1 MPPDPPNLVLQQY
14 QDILTA
20 LQLRIPGYSPE
31 WTDWNESDPGTTF
44 VELVAFIGESMGYLL
59 NQVPAACYQ
68 KFVEL
73 IGMQPLPALPS
84 VAYLSFT
91 PTPASPAVPILVPQA
106 TAVSATG
113 TDGQPVWFET
123 DTALALTRFPL
134 TAVQLYDGS
143 PHGVGDGPFNP
154 FGASPSP
161 GNAVYLG
168 FGPAVP
174 SITLP
179 AFPAQIRLH
188 VVVPTASG
196 GAVRSDQIAAQPGP
210 VPPVTVQW
218 EYLDST
224 QPAEHWTRLTLYA
237 DASVAFTRTGD
248 VLIEGP
254 PARTQAQPGIGGF
267 TDPYYWIRC
276 RLTGGV
282 YASAP
287 VVTKIREN
295 TVSATSLRTVTGE
308 SVGQSSGL
316 PGQQLTLA
324 NSPVDPATIALTV
337 TTGEDA
343 PVPWTATEDL
353 FAASATDTDYALDPS
368 TGTVTFGDGIHGSI
382 PTAGSDIVASYRY
395 GGGAR
400 DNVAANAASALQAP
414 ILGVSAVTNADPA
427 AGGSD
432 AQTPDDLQAAAPAM
446 LRSQQRAVTAADFQV
461 EAMRAAGV
469 ARVTVLP
476 FASPDFP
483 GVSVPGAVTVVI
495 VPVPADPG
503 QVMPLPAQEL
513 KEAVARDLDA
523 MRPVTAEVYVDGPVY
538 RQVQVTARIE
548 IVPSASPDQVNQDV
562 MAALDEFLSPLPV
575 TRPDGTSSTPRDFG
589 EDFYPTS
596 LYRAILDVV
605 NVVAVPNLS
614 VSVDGLPY
622 QLTDVVTLGPNELLA
637 SVGDSS
643 YLLTVVPRPVSPA
656 GPT

>member
-20 LQLRIPGYSPE
+20 LQLRIPGYTPE
-31 WTDWNESDPGTTF
+31 WTDWNESDPGTAI
-44 VELVAFIGESMGYLL
+44 VELLAFLGESMGYRL

-84 VAYLSFT
+84 VVYLSFT
-91 PTPASPAVPILVPQA
+91 PTPASPASPILVPQG

-143 PHGVGDGPFNP
+143 PHGTGGGPFNP

-168 FGPAVP
+168 FGPANP
-174 SITLP
+174 SVTLP

-188 VVVPTASG
+188 VVVPAASG
-196 GAVRSDQIAAQPGP
+196 GAVRSDQAAAQPAP

-224 QPAEHWTRLTLYA
+224 QPAEHWTRVSLYA

-254 PARTQAQPGIGGF
+254 PAATQAQPGIGAF
-267 TDPYYWIRC
+267 SDPYYWIRC
-276 RLTGGV
+276 RLTGGMYSV
-282 YASAP
+282 AP
-287 VVTKIREN
+287 VVTKIQEN

-308 SVGQSSGL
+308 TLGQSSGL

-324 NSPVDPATIALTV
+324 NSPVAPATIALTV
-337 TTGEDA
+337 TTGENA
-343 PVPWTATEDL
+343 PVSWTAQEDL
-353 FAASATDTDYALDPS
+353 FAASPTDTDYTLDPGP
-368 TGTVTFGDGIHGSI
+368 GTVTFGDGVHGAI
-382 PTAGSDIVASYRY
+382 PLAGSDIAASYRY

-400 DNVAANAASALQAP
+400 DNVAAGAAAALQAP
-414 ILGVSAVTNADPA
+414 VLGVSAVTNANPA

-432 AQTPDDLQAAAPAM
+432 AQTPDDLQAAAPAN
-446 LRSQQRAVTAADFQV
+446 LRSQQRAVTAADFAAV
-461 EAMRAAGV
+461 AMRAAGV

-495 VPVPADPG
+495 VPVPADPT
-503 QVMPLPAQEL
+503 QVMPVPAQEL

-548 IVPSASPDQVNQDV
+548 IVPAASPDQVNQDV
-562 MAALDEFLSPLPV
+562 MAALDEFLAPLPV

-589 EDFYPTS
+589 EDFYPSS
-596 LYRAILDVV
+596 LYRAILDVA

-622 QLTDVVTLGPNELLA
+622 QLTDVVTLAPNELLA

-643 YLLTVVPRPVSPA
+643 YLLTVVPRSVSPA
-656 GPT
+656 GPA